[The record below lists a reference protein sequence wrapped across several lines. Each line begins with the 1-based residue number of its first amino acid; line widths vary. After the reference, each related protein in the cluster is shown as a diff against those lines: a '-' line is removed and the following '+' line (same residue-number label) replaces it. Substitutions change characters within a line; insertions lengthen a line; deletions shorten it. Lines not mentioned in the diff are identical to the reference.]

1 MQAWQKVTA
10 AYRLVNDSRHLQ
22 PGCQEPGSALEPYAR
37 RSNKGYLY
45 LFTVCKS
52 AQDKDVKL
60 PVYLMIR
67 RGKTTY
73 FVDVFENTK
82 VVDLKK
88 MLECLTRQLAGDM
101 RLFRENEQVTDDSNY
116 K

>member
-1 MQAWQKVTA
+1 MTHVTCSLA
-10 AYRLVNDSRHLQ
+10 AKNQDQLRNPTLGDRIR
-22 PGCQEPGSALEPYAR
+22 ATFTF
-37 RSNKGYLY
+37 
-45 LFTVCKS
+45 FTVCKS

>member
-1 MQAWQKVTA
+1 
-10 AYRLVNDSRHLQ
+10 
-22 PGCQEPGSALEPYAR
+22 
-37 RSNKGYLY
+37 
-45 LFTVCKS
+45 
-52 AQDKDVKL
+52 VKL